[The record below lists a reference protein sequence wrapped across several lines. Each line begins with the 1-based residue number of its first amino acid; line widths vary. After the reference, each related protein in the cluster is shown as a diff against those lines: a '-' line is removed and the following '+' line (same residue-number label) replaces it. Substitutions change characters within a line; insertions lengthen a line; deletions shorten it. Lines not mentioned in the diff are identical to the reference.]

1 MELVAGMNPHMPMRD
16 IADYAKRVESLGFD
30 TLHVPEMI
38 HDPFVVS
45 GLALSATTH
54 LRVRTGVA
62 LAFVRS
68 PMATALSAW
77 GLAELSAGRFDL
89 GLGSQV
95 RQNIVERY
103 GMLFDEPVARLGE
116 YVSAVRNC
124 FTSFA
129 NQDTISFEGTYYRL
143 TRLQKE
149 FLPEPLDEGMEPAI
163 WIGAVGEKMTALAG
177 SESDGLI
184 THPTNSHPLY
194 LENHLLPNLESS
206 KRQNSD
212 ARIPVVISPL
222 SAVGN
227 DDEKR
232 KEMVISKK
240 ERLAFLYSTPAYE
253 PTLKLLGY
261 EDLGKTLRDLLSSE
275 KTVRLHERIPDE
287 LFRQVVIECTWDELG
302 ETALEW
308 FGGLVEG
315 ITLRPPDQRQ
325 FDQQFLASASLI
337 KEST

>member
-1 MELVAGMNPHMPMRD
+1 MELVAGMNPHMPLKD
-16 IADYAKRVESLGFD
+16 IADYAKRVEYLGFD
-30 TLHVPEMI
+30 ALHVPEMI

-45 GLALSATTH
+45 GLALTATTH

-89 GLGSQV
+89 GLGSQI

-103 GMLFDEPVARLGE
+103 GMAFDPPVSRLGE
-116 YVSAVRNC
+116 YVSAVRSC
-124 FTSFA
+124 FSAFS
-129 NQDTISFEGTYYRL
+129 NQSPISFEGTYHRL

-149 FLPEPLDEGMEPAI
+149 FLPEPLSGGMEPEI

-177 SESDGLI
+177 SVSDGLI

-194 LENHLLPNLESS
+194 LENHVLPNLESS
-206 KRQNSD
+206 KNQKSGR
-212 ARIPVVISPL
+212 RIPVVISPL
-222 SAVGN
+222 SVVEN
-227 DDEKR
+227 DDAKR
-232 KEMVISKK
+232 KEMVIAKK

-261 EDLGKTLRDLLSSE
+261 DDLGKTLRDLLSSE
-275 KTVRLHERIPDE
+275 NTVGLHERIPDE
-287 LFRQVVIECTWDELG
+287 LFRQVVIECSWGELG
-302 ETALEW
+302 ETALER

-315 ITLRPPDQRQ
+315 ITLRPPDENQ
-325 FDQQFLASASLI
+325 FDQQFLTSASLV
-337 KEST
+337 KKGA